1 MALKLSGSISLTGSL
16 ASNSSIEAT
25 VVSSSFF
32 TGSYLDSLGESGSDG
47 QFLMS
52 DGIGGSSYSSVATV
66 TGENRVAAS
75 AQNFSITWEG
85 GLNFSASAAKVF
97 LPDETEHRTQLGKK
111 AISLS
116 AADSSNPRFD
126 AFVFRG
132 NSSDETSGSVEVV
145 EGTPSENP
153 VFPDIDLVNEVPLKY
168 VLLKAGASLPS
179 DGSDEN
185 DTSGADFSSANIYS
199 NNANDGNS
207 WRSFGPADSQANV
220 SQSIFVAFHNSH
232 FSKVDYEDTTHGTAI
247 NLGRLYTSLG
257 FNTAHNSK
265 FGFIHPEYETEGLA
279 IGTLDNLTFEIKFP
293 SEITGSDSN
302 HERERKR
309 LKDYGYFQVNMYEI
323 SQLSNGGQRAQIKS
337 LTYLR
342 LRELTD
348 ADLDYTNDSFQ
359 KFTIPAN
366 KIKKIGN
373 TNAGTKINFLYI
385 TFYKSRTYFNNMP
398 VDAQAYIR
406 NVNWD
411 DGSGPAAELDTT
423 QDGLSKAAAS
433 EPVALSGK
441 NNNASGTSTA
451 IVAGENNTITT
462 NRSFIG
468 AGRSNLITGNTD
480 SVIGGGSFNS
490 SSNSCT
496 FIGGGSN
503 NIVTGS
509 GTNAIVVGGT
519 LNTGSGACSFIG
531 GGEKNNVT
539 GSHSSIV
546 GGQCNGICG
555 TGTLGCNII
564 GGGFFNRILNSSC
577 RSGILG
583 GTNNTLTGTDS
594 SFIIGTSLVGTADC
608 TTYMN
613 NLDVEGTVSGSTF
626 SGSFVGDGS
635 GLTGIS
641 GGGGSADDD
650 WYDGTTYISSSVG
663 IRVTGSIGGE
673 IASATGPALTVG
685 YQVRN
690 VGNLSSALG
699 FNNYLCA
706 SQGAFIGGGHSN
718 KICASA
724 NASIIGA
731 GNNNLIH
738 SSSGNS
744 GIFNGQ
750 FNKVTGSN
758 SNVVGGCCNNVGSV
772 NSLIGGGARNL
783 ICTTAVSSS
792 ILGGFDNTTAC
803 TNSHIIGSGLTA
815 DKPSYTFMNNLDV
828 EGTVSGSI
836 FSGSFVGDG
845 SGLTGISG
853 GGGSAD
859 DDWGDAGTYIS
870 SSKGISVTGG
880 ITGSALTIGNNH
892 TTVGGSALASI
903 LAGSTN
909 CLSASNYSAIIG
921 GAINRVK
928 TSAASTITHG
938 CSNCVSGSGQSI
950 VGGRSNCAMDADCV
964 GVLSGFCNLI
974 SGSNWNVIGGGYQN
988 NICRTTYG
996 AGGNNI
1002 IGGGQENCITG
1013 GGSWTGYATFIG
1025 AGRYNT
1031 GSGGSS
1037 AIGAGMN
1044 NSVSQGDRNFI
1055 GAGFCNCIY
1064 NSGDNNFIGSGEL
1077 NKINSYY
1084 TGSNIIIGG
1093 CQNCVVG
1100 TFGTIVGG
1108 RQNCI
1113 THKDSF
1119 IAGTCITSS
1128 AENTFY
1134 VNNLFSTGS
1143 DGSNNVVI
1151 FANLPTSD
1159 PTNAG
1164 QLWNDSGTLKIS
1176 AG

>member
-97 LPDETEHRTQLGKK
+97 LPDETKHRTQLGKK

-132 NSSDETSGSVEVV
+132 NSSDETSGSVEIV

-153 VFPDIDLVNEVPLKY
+153 IFPDIDLVNEVPLKY

-199 NNANDGNS
+199 DNANDGNS
-207 WRSFGPADSQANV
+207 WRSFGSADSQANV
-220 SQSIFVAFHNSH
+220 SQSIFHTIRSSNFT
-232 FSKVDYEDTTHGTAI
+232 FVDYEDTTHGTAI
-247 NLGRLYTSLG
+247 NLGRLYTSVG
-257 FNTAHNSK
+257 FNTAHRSK
-265 FGFIHPEYETEGLA
+265 FAFIHPEYETQGLE

-293 SEITGSDSN
+293 SQITGSDAN
-302 HERERKR
+302 LIKERKR
-309 LKDYGYFQVNMYEI
+309 LKQSGYIQVNMYSFTTLSGGGTKSQII
-323 SQLSNGGQRAQIKS
+323 SQ
-337 LTYLR
+337 TYLHFR
-342 LRELTD
+342 DLTD
-348 ADLDYTNDSFQ
+348 ADLDFTNDSFQ
-359 KFTIPAN
+359 KFTIPSN
-366 KIKKIGN
+366 KIKKIGSV
-373 TNAGTKINFLYI
+373 NAGTKINFFYI
-385 TFYKSRTYFNNMP
+385 HFNKPRTYFNNIP
-398 VDAQAYIR
+398 ADAQAYVR

-423 QDGLSKAAAS
+423 QAGLSKAAAS
-433 EPVALSGK
+433 KPVALSGK

-555 TGTLGCNII
+555 TGTLGCNTI
-564 GGGFFNRILNSSC
+564 GGGFFNRILNGSC

-608 TTYMN
+608 TTY
-613 NLDVEGTVSGSTF
+613 
-626 SGSFVGDGS
+626 
-635 GLTGIS
+635 
-641 GGGGSADDD
+641 
-650 WYDGTTYISSSVG
+650 
-663 IRVTGSIGGE
+663 
-673 IASATGPALTVG
+673 
-685 YQVRN
+685 
-690 VGNLSSALG
+690 
-699 FNNYLCA
+699 
-706 SQGAFIGGGHSN
+706 
-718 KICASA
+718 
-724 NASIIGA
+724 
-731 GNNNLIH
+731 
-738 SSSGNS
+738 
-744 GIFNGQ
+744 
-750 FNKVTGSN
+750 
-758 SNVVGGCCNNVGSV
+758 
-772 NSLIGGGARNL
+772 
-783 ICTTAVSSS
+783 
-792 ILGGFDNTTAC
+792 
-803 TNSHIIGSGLTA
+803 
-815 DKPSYTFMNNLDV
+815 MNNLDV

-1100 TFGTIVGG
+1100 TFGTVVGG

-1134 VNNLFSTGS
+1134 VNNLYSTGS
-1143 DGSNNVVI
+1143 DGSNNVVV

>member
-16 ASNSSIEAT
+16 ASNSSIAAT

-32 TGSYLDSLGESGSDG
+32 TGSYLDSLGNSGSADEI
-47 QFLMS
+47 LIS
-52 DGIGGSSYSSVATV
+52 DGRGGSTYKAVVLEENTSVQRA
-66 TGENRVAAS
+66 VANKFSISWQDNLNFTAS
-75 AQNFSITWEG
+75 ATSVYIPGE
-85 GLNFSASAAKVF
+85 
-97 LPDETEHRTQLGKK
+97 ETPRSQLGEKNITL
-111 AISLS
+111 A
-116 AADSSNPRFD
+116 AADSTHPRFD
-126 AFVFRG
+126 VFIFSG
-132 NSSDETSGSVEVV
+132 SATDPSSGSVEVV
-145 EGTPSENP
+145 QGTASENP
-153 VFPDIDLVNEVPLKY
+153 IYPDIDSSNEVPLKFI
-168 VLLKAGASLPS
+168 LLKAGASVPS

-185 DTSGADFSSANIYS
+185 NTDGADFVGSSLFS
-199 NNANDGNS
+199 DNANDGNS
-207 WRSFGPADSQANV
+207 WKSFGTSAASANI
-220 SQSIFVAFHNSH
+220 SSSVAGLGASYYDQFDYGNTTYGNALKWPRVGSFEQDASNS
-232 FSKVDYEDTTHGTAI
+232 KKD
-247 NLGRLYTSLG
+247 
-257 FNTAHNSK
+257 K
-265 FGFIHPEYETEGLA
+265 FGFWHPDYNVEGSGLTL
-279 IGTLDNLTFEIKFP
+279 GTLDAIEFDLKLP
-293 SEITGSDSN
+293 SSATGSDWWTIYVK
-302 HERERKR
+302 EGRQ
-309 LKDYGYFQVNMYEI
+309 LAYFQFYLAEAQRRN
-323 SQLSNGGQRAQIKS
+323 SNGTINRTAPAAYARINF
-337 LTYLR
+337 R
-342 LRELTD
+342 
-348 ADLDYTNDSFQ
+348 DYVDFTRDDFQ
-359 KFTIPAN
+359 KVSIPAN
-366 KIKKIGN
+366 NFQGTGDGGAGSKIIFIYAYLKKSFQYQGPLAS
-373 TNAGTKINFLYI
+373 AGDGIYI
-385 TFYKSRTYFNNMP
+385 KNLRW
-398 VDAQAYIR
+398 V
-406 NVNWD
+406 
-411 DGSGPAAELDTT
+411 DGSGAAPTSEPTGKVT
-423 QDGLSKAAAS
+423 SQASAAA
-433 EPVALSGK
+433 PTVLSGK
-441 NNNASGTSTA
+441 QNTLSSTA
-451 IVAGENNTITT
+451 VSSVIVSGENNKVTT
-462 NRSFIG
+462 KRSFIG
-468 AGRSNLITGNTD
+468 SGRSNLITGNTD

-509 GTNAIVVGGT
+509 GTNAVIVGGN
-519 LNTGSGACSFIG
+519 LNTGSRAGSFIG
-531 GGEKNNVT
+531 GGEKNHV
-539 GSHSSIV
+539 SSSYSSIV
-546 GGQCNGICG
+546 GGQCNYILG
-555 TGTLGCNII
+555 TGGFGCWNII

-583 GTNNTLTGTDS
+583 GTNNTITGTDS

-641 GGGGSADDD
+641 GGGGSAD
-650 WYDGTTYISSSVG
+650 
-663 IRVTGSIGGE
+663 
-673 IASATGPALTVG
+673 
-685 YQVRN
+685 N
-690 VGNLSSALG
+690 
-699 FNNYLCA
+699 
-706 SQGAFIGGGHSN
+706 
-718 KICASA
+718 
-724 NASIIGA
+724 
-731 GNNNLIH
+731 
-738 SSSGNS
+738 
-744 GIFNGQ
+744 
-750 FNKVTGSN
+750 
-758 SNVVGGCCNNVGSV
+758 
-772 NSLIGGGARNL
+772 
-783 ICTTAVSSS
+783 
-792 ILGGFDNTTAC
+792 
-803 TNSHIIGSGLTA
+803 
-815 DKPSYTFMNNLDV
+815 
-828 EGTVSGSI
+828 
-836 FSGSFVGDG
+836 
-845 SGLTGISG
+845 
-853 GGGSAD
+853 
-859 DDWGDAGTYIS
+859 DWGDAGTYIS

-928 TSAASTITHG
+928 TSPASTITHG

-1002 IGGGQENCITG
+1002 IGSGQENCITG

-1031 GSGGSS
+1031 GSGNSS

-1077 NKINSYY
+1077 NKINSNA
-1084 TGSNIIIGG
+1084 TGSNIIVGG

-1100 TFGTIVGG
+1100 TFGTVVGG

-1119 IAGTCITSS
+1119 VAGTCITSS